1 MKIIMLGAPGAGKGT
16 QAERI
21 SKKYQIPHISTGD
34 ILRSNI
40 KNKTEL
46 GMQAKSY
53 MDAGGLVPDEL
64 VIRLV
69 VDRLSQAD
77 AANGYVFDGFPRT
90 INQAEA
96 LGKALEEQGDKID
109 VVIDVDAQ
117 DEAIIKRL
125 SGRRVCGGCSATYHV
140 VNIPTKVENICD
152 GCDSELTIRADDEP
166 ETIKKRLAVYHK
178 ETQPLVDYYKNLGL
192 LKTVDGMKGIEKSF
206 ADIVDILGS
215 LSN

>member
-40 KNKTEL
+40 KDGTEL
-46 GMQAKSY
+46 GMKAKSY

-69 VDRLSQAD
+69 VERLAQAD
-77 AANGYVFDGFPRT
+77 AVNGYVFDGFPRT
-90 INQAEA
+90 LNQAEA
-96 LGKALEEQGDKID
+96 LDEALKEQGDKID

-117 DEAIIKRL
+117 DEAIIRRL
-125 SGRRVCGGCSATYHV
+125 SGRRVCGDCSSTYHV

-152 GCDSELTIRADDEP
+152 DCDGELKIRADDEP

-178 ETQPLVDYYKNLGL
+178 ETRPLIDYYKKAGI

-206 ADIVDILGS
+206 ADIVDILS
-215 LSN
+215 S